1 MAEIKYCKI
10 VGDFGAYLG
19 DGDDPDDLPDEV
31 KLSGTIRFTPLI
43 ADGDVVLMPDHPDGP
58 RSIVVKPVDAE
69 IRGGRVHL
77 NGEDHVMLLA
87 LDKHTNPSVMRYR
100 VQFIGLTAG
109 RDVAGEVVQV
119 PVTVGAFHIEAEPDS
134 VLDLTLVGRAP
145 GTGSPGVIVG
155 PPGPPGPPGEV
166 VGGSVKPADGWLV
179 TDLVQSVRDSLA
191 LADMAVQP
199 DDARLSDARP
209 PTAHQHVLDDLAVPV
224 QASLA
229 KADSA
234 VQGDDARL
242 TDSRTPKAH
251 KHPLADLTT
260 TGAAAGMVATVG
272 AGGVAAWAAAEGGGA
287 TGIAVT
293 GPYQAGAPNNAGPV
307 VEPAVSKDSQVVI
320 GSGASALNSGVVIG
334 TGAKST
340 DPNGFSV
347 AVGMGAEAGNDGTAV
362 GRQAKANFKS
372 SVAVGDRAAATKAN
386 QVMLGRPADTVTMPG
401 DFEVGTGSVQVKLS
415 TRLDAGKVQFGITWP
430 GSTTFVPIA
439 ADGVS
444 SPVADTGLRNIAA
457 SVTDGTVVAVQ
468 IRRIGPMVE
477 LVVADWK
484 PATAGTIAGF
494 IPEGTIP
501 VGMRP
506 PAARTLTPTIGASAA
521 GRITLSTNG
530 QATMYGAVAGTAVN
544 VIGCWMTSDPWPTT
558 LPGTPA

>member
-31 KLSGTIRFTPLI
+31 KLSGTVRFTPLI

-69 IRGGRVHL
+69 IKSGRVHL

-87 LDKHTNPSVMRYR
+87 LDEHTNPSVMRYR

-109 RDVAGEVVQV
+109 REVAGETVQV

-199 DDARLSDARP
+199 DDVRLSDARP
-209 PTAHQHVLDDLAVPV
+209 PLAHQHVLDDLAVPV
-224 QASLA
+224 RASLA

-242 TDSRTPKAH
+242 TDSRTPKEH

-260 TGAAAGMVATVG
+260 AGATAGMVATVG
-272 AGGVAAWAAAEGGGA
+272 AGGVAAWAAAGGGGTPGVVVSSGEPTYGTVHRNGIILLGAA
-287 TGIAVT
+287 TSRNN
-293 GPYQAGAPNNAGPV
+293 YQ
-307 VEPAVSKDSQVVI
+307 
-320 GSGASALNSGVVIG
+320 VVIG
-334 TGAKST
+334 TGAT
-340 DPNGFSV
+340 GGGEGESV
-347 AVGMGAEAGNDGTAV
+347 TIGRDATTGTAV
-362 GRQAKANFKS
+362 SGGDI
-372 SVAVGDRAAATKAN
+372 AVGPSARATHDRSISLGGVTNKAD
-386 QVMLGRPADTVTMPG
+386 QLILGKPSHVVTMPG
-401 DFEVGTGSVQVKLS
+401 KAELGTGSIQVTLS

-430 GSTTFVPIA
+430 GSSTFVPIA
-439 ADGVS
+439 TQ
-444 SPVADTGLRNIAA
+444 P
-457 SVTDGTVVAVQ
+457 
-468 IRRIGPMVE
+468 
-477 LVVADWK
+477 
-484 PATAGTIAGF
+484 
-494 IPEGTIP
+494 
-501 VGMRP
+501 
-506 PAARTLTPTIGASAA
+506 
-521 GRITLSTNG
+521 
-530 QATMYGAVAGTAVN
+530 
-544 VIGCWMTSDPWPTT
+544 
-558 LPGTPA
+558 